1 MFSHVVRIYSLVV
14 IIYSHAVRIVMDA
27 VIECFIPWIN
37 LFCTPRREGLFPFPG
52 IDIKYLSL
60 RYLSSQRWPYIATH
74 FSRTPQ
80 RYQAEYREPSIF
92 RRVLYNVC
100 KMLSFGM

>member
-37 LFCTPRREGLFPFPG
+37 PFCTPRKEGFSSWHKVVLINLGVP
-52 IDIKYLSL
+52 DIAVGK
-60 RYLSSQRWPYIATH
+60 
-74 FSRTPQ
+74 
-80 RYQAEYREPSIF
+80 
-92 RRVLYNVC
+92 
-100 KMLSFGM
+100 